1 MSRQISDQNTYS
13 SLPNTECCRVKP
25 GSQYDDR
32 LPFRFVS
39 FRFVP
44 HRSVSVVHKL
54 SFASTAHRPS
64 VSCIPPRTKSVSHTF
79 LVIVRYSWKMCSRSR
94 RVLLLLL
101 LLRRRRA
108 RRHSSTPKAIGAN
121 RGDFA
126 GANLYGQNAGGF
138 DRYEQSGFALFLD
151 DGSSRANSI
160 ILFRSF
166 DSQILRITSDTCE
179 CPNTHLIICWK
190 K

>member
-1 MSRQISDQNTYS
+1 MT
-13 SLPNTECCRVKP
+13 VKP

-39 FRFVP
+39 FRFAP

-108 RRHSSTPKAIGAN
+108 RRHSSTPRTVWVRSIFRRRQQQGE
-121 RGDFA
+121 FH
-126 GANLYGQNAGGF
+126 NLVQELRLSDPENHFRYLRMSKHTF
-138 DRYEQSGFALFLD
+138 DNLLGKVSFSNF
-151 DGSSRANSI
+151 NFF
-160 ILFRSF
+160 IL
-166 DSQILRITSDTCE
+166 LY
-179 CPNTHLIICWK
+179 N
-190 K
+190 